1 MNDRL
6 SDDELKDLLSQK
18 ATPAPWYVRHLD
30 NDHAMSLT
38 AVSTVPDTGNT
49 SVGRNLPSG
58 NHCRHSG
65 SRASLC
71 LRRR

>member
-49 SVGRNLPSG
+49 SVGRNLTI
-58 NHCRHSG
+58 RK
-65 SRASLC
+65 SLPP
-71 LRRR
+71 LWFKSLAMFA